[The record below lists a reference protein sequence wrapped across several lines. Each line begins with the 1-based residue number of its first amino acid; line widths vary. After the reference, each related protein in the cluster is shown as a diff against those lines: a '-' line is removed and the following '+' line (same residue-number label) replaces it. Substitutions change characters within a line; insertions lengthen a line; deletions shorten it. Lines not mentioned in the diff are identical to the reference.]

1 MKEELKTTT
10 IALIEKRKRTDAF
23 CLIDIHENGRSKPF
37 SPPRQRT
44 CQRRRCTVIFHG
56 ACSSPTRGTLRAMND
71 RRAGQARRTG
81 EGKSKERRRRYSA
94 EHGAHRRSR
103 RRGHQAVRGGAPRPA
118 TARLGAAARLDGIG
132 GGGGYRGGGGGPP
145 LSLLNGPATARPVF
159 GQFFIFI
166 FKKTKFQKYIS
177 NREIFKNGCLS
188 PP

>member
-103 RRGHQAVRGGAPRPA
+103 RRGHQAVRGGALHRRWRTTASDGA
-118 TARLGAAARLDGIG
+118 TKGRLRALTGSAAAAAAVTGVEEAA
-132 GGGGYRGGGGGPP
+132 P
-145 LSLLNGPATARPVF
+145 LSPF
-159 GQFFIFI
+159 
-166 FKKTKFQKYIS
+166 
-177 NREIFKNGCLS
+177 
-188 PP
+188 

>member
-1 MKEELKTTT
+1 M
-10 IALIEKRKRTDAF
+10 IEKRKRTDAF

-103 RRGHQAVRGGAPRPA
+103 RRGHQAVRGGALHRRWRTTASDGA
-118 TARLGAAARLDGIG
+118 TKGRLRALTGSAAAAVTGVEEAA
-132 GGGGYRGGGGGPP
+132 P
-145 LSLLNGPATARPVF
+145 SLPFKRAGNCQAGFWA
-159 GQFFIFI
+159 IFH
-166 FKKTKFQKYIS
+166 FYI
-177 NREIFKNGCLS
+177 
-188 PP
+188 